1 MQELSEIRKQI
12 DEIDQQLVGLFQKRL
27 DVAKKVAESKRGTG
41 KKVYDREREEE
52 KLLNLEK
59 YARDRFE
66 QQAIRELFLQTMS
79 ISRKLQYQILGDDGN
94 GEKPELFVR
103 KSVMEKKGKKVA
115 CYGVPGSHT
124 EHAMEEFFG
133 KEVERFHETSFRA
146 VMERIASREADFGV
160 LPIENS
166 STGSISDVY
175 DLLKEYDHYIV
186 GEHILKIEQSL
197 VALPGTKLSDIKKVF
212 SHPQG
217 ILQCRKFLKEHS
229 WMEPVEYKSTAE
241 SAEKVKKDMDKT
253 QAAIAGARTASMY
266 GLDVLVKN
274 ANFADN
280 NATRFII
287 VTNQKM
293 YYEDADKVSICFEI
307 PHEKGS
313 LYNILS
319 HIIFNN
325 LNMTGIESRP
335 LEGKSWEYR
344 FFVDFEGNLSDP
356 AVHNTL
362 NGIREE
368 VSELKILGN
377 FKAYQG

>member
-12 DEIDQQLVGLFQKRL
+12 DEIDQQLVDLFKKRL
-27 DVAKKVAESKRGTG
+27 DVAKKVAETKRGTG

-52 KLLNLEK
+52 KLSELEK

-66 QQAIRELFLQTMS
+66 KQAIRELFLQTMS
-79 ISRKLQYQILGDDGN
+79 ISRKLQYQILGDEN
-94 GEKPELFVR
+94 KGEKPEVFVR

-197 VALPGTKLSDIKKVF
+197 VALPGTKLSEIKKVF
-212 SHPQG
+212 SHTQG
-217 ILQCRKFLKEHS
+217 ILQCRKFLKEHP
-229 WMEPVEYKSTAE
+229 WMEAVEYKSTA
-241 SAEKVKKDMDKT
+241 
-253 QAAIAGARTASMY
+253 
-266 GLDVLVKN
+266 
-274 ANFADN
+274 
-280 NATRFII
+280 
-287 VTNQKM
+287 
-293 YYEDADKVSICFEI
+293 
-307 PHEKGS
+307 
-313 LYNILS
+313 
-319 HIIFNN
+319 
-325 LNMTGIESRP
+325 
-335 LEGKSWEYR
+335 
-344 FFVDFEGNLSDP
+344 
-356 AVHNTL
+356 
-362 NGIREE
+362 
-368 VSELKILGN
+368 
-377 FKAYQG
+377 

>member
-12 DEIDQQLVGLFQKRL
+12 DEIDKQLAGLFQKRL

-52 KLLNLEK
+52 KLLNMEK
-59 YARDRFE
+59 FARNRFE
-66 QQAIRELFLQTMS
+66 QQAFRELFLQTMS

-94 GEKPELFVR
+94 GEKPDLFVR

>member
-1 MQELSEIRKQI
+1 MRELNEIRKQI
-12 DEIDQQLVGLFQKRL
+12 DEIDRQLADLFKKRL
-27 DVAKKVAESKRGTG
+27 DVAKEVAESKRGTG

-52 KLLNLEK
+52 KLTGLEK
-59 YARDRFE
+59 YARDDFE
-66 QQAIRELFLQTMS
+66 QQGIRELFLQIMS
-79 ISRKLQYQILGDDGN
+79 ISRKLQYKILGDEN
-94 GEKPELFVR
+94 KGEKPEVFVR

-212 SHPQG
+212 SHTQG
-217 ILQCRKFLKEHS
+217 ILQCREFLKEHP
-229 WMEPVEYKSTAE
+229 WMEAVEYKSTAE
-241 SAEKVKKDMDKT
+241 SAEKVQKDKDKT
-253 QAAIAGARTASMY
+253 QAAIAGARTAEMY
-266 GLDVLVKN
+266 DLEVLVKN

-356 AVHNTL
+356 AVRNTL
-362 NGIREE
+362 NGIQEE

>member
-12 DEIDQQLVGLFQKRL
+12 DEIDQQLVDLFKKRL
-27 DVAKKVAESKRGTG
+27 DVAKKVAETKRGTG

-52 KLLNLEK
+52 KLSELEK

-66 QQAIRELFLQTMS
+66 KQAIRELFLQTMS
-79 ISRKLQYQILGDDGN
+79 ISRKLQYQILGDEN
-94 GEKPELFVR
+94 KGEKPEVFVR

-197 VALPGTKLSDIKKVF
+197 VALPGTKLSEIKKVF
-212 SHPQG
+212 SHTQG
-217 ILQCRKFLKEHS
+217 ILQCRKFLKEHP
-229 WMEPVEYKSTAE
+229 WMEAVEYKSTAE
-241 SAEKVKKDMDKT
+241 SAKKVRKDMDKT
-253 QAAIAGARTASMY
+253 QAAIAGARTAQMY
-266 GLDVLVKN
+266 DLEVLVKN

-344 FFVDFEGNLSDP
+344 FFVDFDGNLSDP
-356 AVHNTL
+356 AVRNTL

-377 FKAYQG
+377 FKAYQS